1 MASKRRGPSDF
12 EPMSAEQT
20 LQGRP
25 RWVVPVSTL
34 GIWLFGFVL
43 LAGLLTLFHEL
54 SGELDALEARLVQ
67 ETGGDRLHAIDQQM
81 DTLRNRLH
89 GLMADSVEI
98 RLKSLERNLAE
109 GRVSPEDLK
118 LFDTLQ
124 NDLKALQDYAE
135 GSGAQSL
142 EYESR
147 EHPRYQ
153 HGPPSTESVTASA
166 IASAIPIPK
175 ADMLKEISRL
185 RTLLYLCLTGLV
197 GTGGVLVGRFWIQA
211 RRPPLIEHRTARRPP
226 LLSRRRSG

>member
-1 MASKRRGPSDF
+1 
-12 EPMSAEQT
+12 MSAEQP
-20 LQGRP
+20 LAGRP

-34 GIWLFGFVL
+34 GVWLFGFFL

-54 SGELDALEARLVQ
+54 NGELDALEAQLVQ
-67 ETGGDRLHAIDQQM
+67 ETGGERLHSIGQQM

-98 RLKSLERNLAE
+98 RLKNLERNLAE

-118 LFDTLQ
+118 LFETLQ
-124 NDLKALQDYAE
+124 NDLKALEEYAE
-135 GSGAQSL
+135 ASGGRSL
-142 EYESR
+142 EYESS

-153 HGPPSTESVTASA
+153 HGAGATQGMTAAATA
-166 IASAIPIPK
+166 ISLPK

-197 GTGGVLVGRFWIQA
+197 GTGGILVGRFWIQG
-211 RRPPLIEHRTARRPP
+211 RRPPLIDHRSARSPP